1 MMEKAPFEFIES
13 VIVRSPVY
21 PYQPGAKIDDVYTL
35 INDPFFLESI
45 YIASP
50 LLYDE
55 CVKLKQG
62 QVKSSKEK
70 EKIERSIYRYYI
82 RMHTRSTPFGLFSTC
97 GVTKWADTATSTGYQ
112 EKSFRRH
119 TRLDIHFLHK
129 MTSGF
134 IQSPEIKPY
143 LKYYPNNSA
152 YFIGTEVR
160 YIEYTYVNNLRKY
173 KISAVTNNQYITR
186 VLAISKNGLTISEIE
201 NEIVKGG
208 ISFTDAKDFVNSI
221 IDSQLLVSEFEVS
234 LTRHDDY
241 FLQIQ
246 KTLTDLY
253 NHSQNEQIAVILKQ
267 LSDINQE
274 INCLDK
280 NQANEI
286 TKYKSIIDRLRV
298 LEPALDESKTFHI
311 DAYRVDKTHQINKD
325 VKDQLLDL
333 MCFLK
338 ELNAGA
344 VNLNDKFENFKNKFF
359 QRYEY
364 SAVPLAEALDTDFG
378 IGYPID
384 KATFSAPLV
393 DDIPFDN
400 DEFNTTINLSF
411 IDKWLLNILRDPQ
424 HKTAPF
430 IRLDE
435 QKLPFPGNHNWKFS
449 PLSLSAMFRLVND
462 QENTILFEGFFSP
475 SAASV
480 LARFTHGNHEIRA
493 VAQEIVDKEELL
505 ADHCLLAEIAHMPD
519 NRISNVIMHPT
530 LRKYEIP
537 YLATAA
543 VTNEHV
549 IELNDLYLKFQN
561 NEIILFS
568 KRLNKRVIPCKTH
581 MHNHFS
587 NTLPIYHFL
596 SDMQMQGTNKSLG
609 FSWGSITPLFNYLP
623 RICYKNIVL
632 SPACWSLPAQIF
644 KAITEDSNP
653 EAILS
658 TFSNIKKM
666 YNLPDLVLYAEGDN
680 ELLVDLNDSHA
691 VNIWLA
697 LIKNKSNIL
706 LKEFLW
712 INQSNG
718 AEYINQY
725 IASLVYQGAKENIQP
740 AFDPYISQPAD
751 DNLVQRSFPLGSEWL
766 YFKFYCGAS
775 SGDLVLTETIMPMIQ
790 HFSTL
795 NLLKKWFFIKYVDPD
810 FHIRLR
816 MQLVNQEDFAK
827 VTQMINTTVMQ
838 SRNRLL
844 IQKFQPDTYVREIE
858 RYGNNSMELCE
869 SMFCVDSLITL
880 QLLHIFK
887 GDQNQVRK
895 SLCGLKLVDHMLNL
909 FNLSLTEKTEL
920 ISTYK
925 KGYQAEFRTNK
936 KTNEKINAKYNAYK
950 DVIMETMGESIN
962 PLYKN
967 INILLEHKSQMM
979 KPLVEEVLNL
989 HEQEK
994 LNNDLPF
1001 LISSLLH
1008 MMLNRLITQKERIHE
1023 LLIYEFLF
1031 KYYSMQANVGKAK
1044 MPSTAR

>member
-1 MMEKAPFEFIES
+1 MEKAPFEFIES

-21 PYQPGAKIDDVYTL
+21 PYQSGAKIDDVYTL
-35 INDPFFLESI
+35 INDRFFLESI

-55 CVKLKQG
+55 CLKLKDG
-62 QVKSSKEK
+62 QVKSNKEK

-97 GVTKWADTATSTGYQ
+97 GVGTWTDAETSTGYQ

-129 MTSGF
+129 MTSNF
-134 IQSPEIKPY
+134 IHTPEIKPY

-152 YFIGTEVR
+152 YSIGTEVR

-173 KISAVTNNQYITR
+173 KISAITNNQYITR
-186 VLAISKNGLTISEIE
+186 VLAISKGGLTISEIE
-201 NEIVKGG
+201 SEIVKGG
-208 ISFTDAKDFVNSI
+208 VSFTDAKDFVSSV

-234 LTRHDDY
+234 LTHNDDY

-246 KTLTDLY
+246 KTLTNLY
-253 NHSQNEQIAVILKQ
+253 QQSQNEKIAAILQ
-267 LSDINQE
+267 LLSDIHQE
-274 INCLDK
+274 INDLDK
-280 NQANEI
+280 NTANDI
-286 TKYKSIIDRLRV
+286 SKYKSIIDRLRI

-311 DAYRVDKTHQINKD
+311 DAYRIDNTHQVNNG

-344 VNLNDKFENFKNKFF
+344 VNLNEKFENFKNKFF

-364 SAVPLAEALDTDFG
+364 SAVPLADALDTDFG

-400 DEFNTTINLSF
+400 DEFNTTVNLSF

-435 QKLPFPGNHNWKFS
+435 QKLPFPGNNNWKFL

-462 QENTILFEGFFSP
+462 QEKTILFEGFFSP

-480 LARFTHGNHEIRA
+480 LARFTHGNNEIRK
-493 VAQEIVDKEELL
+493 VTQEIVDKEELL
-505 ADHCLLAEIAHMPD
+505 ADNCLLAEIAHMPD

-537 YLATAA
+537 YLAVAG
-543 VTNEHV
+543 VSNEHV
-549 IELNDLYLKFQN
+549 IELKDLYLKMQN

-587 NTLPIYHFL
+587 NTLPMYHFL
-596 SDMQMQGTNKSLG
+596 SDLQMQGTHKSLS

-623 RICYKNIVL
+623 RVYYKNIVL
-632 SPACWSLPAQIF
+632 TPASWNLPAQVF
-644 KAITEDSNP
+644 KIAEDMDATVAFAN
-653 EAILS
+653 
-658 TFSNIKKM
+658 FHHVKKQ

-712 INQSNG
+712 INESNG
-718 AEYINQY
+718 TQHINQY
-725 IASLVYQGAKENIQP
+725 IASLVYQGPKENIQP
-740 AFDPYISQPAD
+740 AFDPYLSQD
-751 DNLVQRSFPLGSEWL
+751 TQDNLIQRTFPLGSEWL

-775 SGDLVLTETIMPMIQ
+775 SGDLVLTAMILPMIQ
-790 HFSTL
+790 QLSNL
-795 NLLKKWFFIKYVDPD
+795 NLVKKWFFIKYVDPD

-816 MQLVNQEDFAK
+816 IQLIDQEDFAK
-827 VTQMINTTVMQ
+827 VIQMINTSVMQ
-838 SRNRLL
+838 SKNSLL

-858 RYGNNSMELCE
+858 RYGSNSMELCE
-869 SMFCVDSLITL
+869 SLFCIDSLITL

-887 GDQNQVRK
+887 GDQNQIRK

-909 FNLSLTEKTEL
+909 FNLPLKEKTDL

-925 KGYQAEFRTNK
+925 KGYQMEFRANK

-950 DVIMETMGESIN
+950 DIIMETMGESIN

-967 INILLEHKSQMM
+967 INTLLEHKSQLM
-979 KPLVEEVLNL
+979 KPIVEEILEL
-989 HEQEK
+989 HEQDR
-994 LNNDLPF
+994 LNIDLPS

-1023 LLIYEFLF
+1023 LLLYEFLF
-1031 KYYSMQANVGKAK
+1031 KYYAMQANVSKIK
-1044 MPSTAR
+1044 TTTAAS